1 MTLGFSDQSM
11 YKIQRTSAFERCVKK
26 LAKKKKSTDDLK
38 EAIVALTSSDKV
50 KLPSSYNEHSL
61 GGNLAGKSEIHIGG
75 RNSDLLLVYEI
86 DGDILRLIFV
96 GTHDE
101 MRKL

>member
-1 MTLGFSDQSM
+1 M

-26 LAKKKKSTDDLK
+26 LNKKKKATEDLK
-38 EAIVALTSSDKV
+38 DAIVALASSDKK

-61 GGNLAGKSEIHIGG
+61 GGNLAGKFEIHVGG
-75 RNSDLLLVYEI
+75 RHSDQLIVYEI
-86 DGDILRLIFV
+86 DGEILRLIFV

>member
-1 MTLGFSDQSM
+1 M
-11 YKIQRTSAFERCVKK
+11 YKIQRTSAFERCVKR
-26 LAKKKKSTDDLK
+26 LIKKKKATEDLK
-38 EAIVALTSSDKV
+38 KAIIMLALSDKE

-75 RNSDLLLVYEI
+75 RNSDQLIVYEI
-86 DGDILRLIFV
+86 DGEILRLIFV

>member
-1 MTLGFSDQSM
+1 M

-26 LAKKKKSTDDLK
+26 LVKKKKSTDDLK

-50 KLPSSYNEHSL
+50 KLPSFYNEHSL
-61 GGNLAGKSEIHIGG
+61 GGNLAGKSEVHIGG

-86 DGDILRLIFV
+86 DGEILRLIFV